1 MQEVEEFRKFL
12 RRKGKENHVV
22 DGLIKRCI
30 IFDEF
35 MRERRKLGIDVATKE
50 DIQAFVDSTKGQ
62 RPDVN
67 NCLRAVSLYYRFRSK
82 PELSALASK
91 LREQR
96 MSSARKPYALKDF
109 RGANH
114 EYVSRLA
121 SAGIKSAEQMLAL
134 GKTRASR
141 QKLSEKTGVLSEA
154 VLEFVKLADLSRIE
168 GVKSIRARLYYSA

>member
-1 MQEVEEFRKFL
+1 
-12 RRKGKENHVV
+12 
-22 DGLIKRCI
+22 LIKRCI

-91 LREQR
+91 LGAKNVISQKDLCIERLQR
-96 MSSARKPYALKDF
+96 SKP
-109 RGANH
+109 
-114 EYVSRLA
+114 
-121 SAGIKSAEQMLAL
+121 
-134 GKTRASR
+134 
-141 QKLSEKTGVLSEA
+141 
-154 VLEFVKLADLSRIE
+154 
-168 GVKSIRARLYYSA
+168 

>member
-1 MQEVEEFRKFL
+1 
-12 RRKGKENHVV
+12 
-22 DGLIKRCI
+22 
-30 IFDEF
+30 
-35 MRERRKLGIDVATKE
+35 
-50 DIQAFVDSTKGQ
+50 
-62 RPDVN
+62 
-67 NCLRAVSLYYRFRSK
+67 
-82 PELSALASK
+82 
-91 LREQR
+91 
-96 MSSARKPYALKDF
+96 MSSARKTYALKDF

-121 SAGIKSAEQMLAL
+121 SAGIKNAEQMLAL